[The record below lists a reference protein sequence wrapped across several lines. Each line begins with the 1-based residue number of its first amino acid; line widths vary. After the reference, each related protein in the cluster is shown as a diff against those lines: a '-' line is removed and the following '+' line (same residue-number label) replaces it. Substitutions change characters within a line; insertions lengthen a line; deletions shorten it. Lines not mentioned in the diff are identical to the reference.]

1 MPKQRKEAQPKKTS
15 PQTEA
20 AGLVASPPPK
30 EAATKL
36 DFMIF
41 HNLVF
46 HNLVFYNR
54 VFYNRVLN
62 HLVVQILRLAERTLS
77 RAPQVSHGTH

>member
-1 MPKQRKEAQPKKTS
+1 MGTPQFPARRRYRVKDLNPKKTS
-15 PQTEA
+15 PRTHA

-36 DFMIF
+36 DFLIF
-41 HNLVF
+41 HNQVF
-46 HNLVFYNR
+46 HDL
-54 VFYNRVLN
+54 VLN
-62 HLVVQILRLAERTLS
+62 RLVLQILRLAERTLS

>member
-1 MPKQRKEAQPKKTS
+1 MPNQSKEAPPKKTS
-15 PQTEA
+15 PQTHA

-36 DFMIF
+36 DSRVFR
-41 HNLVF
+41 HLVF
-46 HNLVFYNR
+46 HDLILNDL
-54 VFYNRVLN
+54 VLN
-62 HLVVQILRLAERTLS
+62 DLVVQILRLAERTLS

>member
-1 MPKQRKEAQPKKTS
+1 VPKQRKEAQPKKTS

-41 HNLVF
+41 YNR
-46 HNLVFYNR
+46 VFYNR
-54 VFYNRVLN
+54 VFDNRVLN

>member
-1 MPKQRKEAQPKKTS
+1 VPKQRRGAQPKKTS

-36 DFMIF
+36 DFVIF

-46 HNLVFYNR
+46 HNLVVND
-54 VFYNRVLN
+54 L
-62 HLVVQILRLAERTLS
+62 LLQILRLAERTLS